1 MESDH
6 LCTCNSQRT
15 AGIDADRTLDG
26 VYTHMSKKI
35 DTHEAMNGIWFFA
48 KEGLLISTGR
58 HVRTTCC
65 QLSLALMEPIR
76 A

>member
-26 VYTHMSKKI
+26 VREKA
-35 DTHEAMNGIWFFA
+35 E
-48 KEGLLISTGR
+48 LLSFLR
-58 HVRTTCC
+58 SMA
-65 QLSLALMEPIR
+65 LSVESSAVAE
-76 A
+76 

>member
-26 VYTHMSKKI
+26 V
-35 DTHEAMNGIWFFA
+35 
-48 KEGLLISTGR
+48 STGTVVVDLVPVPVAAAVPYGTGTGTA
-58 HVRTTCC
+58 VRYSRSATAVHT
-65 QLSLALMEPIR
+65 LE
-76 A
+76 